1 MTITVRPAEPG
12 DERRILDWANEPT
25 ARAAGFAPGLI
36 ASDVHHAWF
45 TRRLADPA
53 FGRIWVGLD
62 DGRPIGVI
70 RVEPAAD
77 GPLVVSIALDPAER
91 GHGRSGPLL
100 AAGLA
105 AAQSTLPGATF
116 RAWIRADNHPS
127 LALFE
132 RAGFRPPAVRP
143 AEPAGAGPD
152 DVVVERD

>member
-1 MTITVRPAEPG
+1 MTITVRQAEPG
-12 DERRILDWANEPT
+12 DERRILDWANDPA
-25 ARAAGFAPGLI
+25 ARAAGFATEPI
-36 ASDVHHAWF
+36 PPEIHHAWF
-45 TRRLADPA
+45 ARRIADPGI
-53 FGRIWVGLD
+53 GRIWIGLD

-105 AAQSTLPGATF
+105 AARSAVPGATF

-127 LALFE
+127 LALFA
-132 RAGFRPPAVRP
+132 RAGFRPPADRP

-152 DVVVERD
+152 AVVLERD

>member
-12 DERRILDWANEPT
+12 DERRILDWANDPA
-25 ARAAGFAPGLI
+25 ARAVGFAPEPI
-36 ASDVHHAWF
+36 PPDVHHAWF
-45 TRRLADPA
+45 GHRLADPGL
-53 FGRIWVGLD
+53 GRIWIGLE
-62 DGRPIGVI
+62 DGRLIGVV

-105 AAQSTLPGATF
+105 AARSVLPRATF
-116 RAWIRADNHPS
+116 RAWIRADNRPS
-127 LALFE
+127 RALFE

-143 AEPAGAGPD
+143 AEPAGAGPEA
-152 DVVVERD
+152 VVVERD